1 MTAKACPVCGHIH
14 IRPDDCLSGTS
25 WEAGTECRCHGASDA
40 GALPA
45 PGGKPVFGVHR
56 LPAAERNFTM
66 PSEAAREKDYRRWL
80 DGLPPEET
88 A

>member
-1 MTAKACPVCGHIH
+1 MTAKCPGCGHIH
-14 IRPDDCLSGTS
+14 YRADDCLYDVA
-25 WEAGTECRCHGASDA
+25 WVAGSECHCHGASDA

-45 PGGKPVFGVHR
+45 PGDKPVFGLHR
-56 LPAAERNFTM
+56 LPAKERNFTM
-66 PSEAAREKDYRRWL
+66 PNEAVREKDYRRWL